1 MWYSQYPTVPLH
13 TILATFWTHDMMIW
27 HLAWQPSQGT
37 EVGERLRLP
46 RPSARF
52 VADGSSC
59 RGRGRP
65 GGIVARARGPDP
77 RSGRRELRRRG
88 VVRDAN
94 AAGRLREETGWTRTT
109 GGVDGRGHRRART
122 RTAGRGTAT
131 DVCTTEREDD
141 ARPRRPPWPRTE
153 DEDDPIEDRGGMR
166 RGRGRPADVKRTKV
180 RTIGWGRGRTGDGRG
195 TVDES
200 RDGGR
205 QRRTATEGD
214 VDLRG
219 RARTNGRDD
228 RGRGRPAGGGDV
240 TARGTSRTSTDGG
253 RGTADDPR
261 GEGRLEA
268 EDGREDVPARTRRT
282 GTTAGRGYD
291 RGGDAGRCG
300 GTAEDVD

>member
-1 MWYSQYPTVPLH
+1 M
-13 TILATFWTHDMMIW
+13 
-27 HLAWQPSQGT
+27 
-37 EVGERLRLP
+37 
-46 RPSARF
+46 ARD
-52 VADGSSC
+52 VS
-59 RGRGRP
+59 
-65 GGIVARARGPDP
+65 
-77 RSGRRELRRRG
+77 
-88 VVRDAN
+88 
-94 AAGRLREETGWTRTT
+94 AAGRSREETGRTRTT

-141 ARPRRPPWPRTE
+141 VRPRRPPWPRTE

-214 VDLRG
+214 VDLQG

-268 EDGREDVPARTRRT
+268 EDWREDVPARTRRT
-282 GTTAGRGYD
+282 GIRPGRGRRTV
-291 RGGDAGRCG
+291 RGNGRGRRLTGDGGRPVRG
-300 GTAEDVD
+300 GTAQEGRDGPRAPAPPPRSIIFGPRSKTPTAV